1 MFGYVTIY
9 QKDLDNAAMDC
20 YQAYYCGLCQ
30 SLGRK
35 YGTAARMALS
45 YDMTFAAL
53 LLTALY
59 DPPTQTS
66 QGRCAPHPL
75 RTRPRAV
82 NEFTDYAADMT
93 VVLAY
98 YNYLDDWQDDHKR
111 SRLRLAKQLEPH
123 LENIRRQWPRQCEA
137 IHTKLDELNRLE
149 SANSTDLDAL
159 CNAFGA
165 LLGAVF
171 SPREDFWSPAL
182 TQMGRGLGGFIY
194 LMDAYDD
201 LKKDARH
208 GSFNALAATKQAFG
222 SDSAGF
228 EARCHELLTQQMALC
243 AQNFELLPILKDTPE
258 GQLLHNTI
266 YAGVWSKYALVKA
279 TRTPR
284 KGTIRTVFLAL
295 RRAPMRKP
303 LKKHTAKSASNTTQ
317 IYTRTTPPARTS
329 SKMYRPLTVR
339 SCGCV
344 PAAGPV
350 HPAAALPAIMGSA
363 AAAAANSSTR
373 IRLALG
379 SGLTPLA
386 LVAPMAGP
394 AAAMTA
400 GNRRRCRPPTTI
412 SATGTMQKR

>member
-1 MFGYVTIY
+1 
-9 QKDLDNAAMDC
+9 MDC

-123 LENIRRQWPRQCEA
+123 LENIRRQWPRQCET

-194 LMDAYDD
+194 LMDA
-201 LKKDARH
+201 L
-208 GSFNALAATKQAFG
+208 
-222 SDSAGF
+222 
-228 EARCHELLTQQMALC
+228 
-243 AQNFELLPILKDTPE
+243 
-258 GQLLHNTI
+258 
-266 YAGVWSKYALVKA
+266 
-279 TRTPR
+279 
-284 KGTIRTVFLAL
+284 
-295 RRAPMRKP
+295 
-303 LKKHTAKSASNTTQ
+303 
-317 IYTRTTPPARTS
+317 
-329 SKMYRPLTVR
+329 
-339 SCGCV
+339 
-344 PAAGPV
+344 
-350 HPAAALPAIMGSA
+350 
-363 AAAAANSSTR
+363 
-373 IRLALG
+373 
-379 SGLTPLA
+379 
-386 LVAPMAGP
+386 
-394 AAAMTA
+394 
-400 GNRRRCRPPTTI
+400 
-412 SATGTMQKR
+412 

>member
-82 NEFTDYAADMT
+82 NEFTDYATDMT

-243 AQNFELLPILKDTPE
+243 AQNFELLPILKDTPKVSFC
-258 GQLLHNTI
+258 T
-266 YAGVWSKYALVKA
+266 
-279 TRTPR
+279 TR
-284 KGTIRTVFLAL
+284 F
-295 RRAPMRKP
+295 
-303 LKKHTAKSASNTTQ
+303 
-317 IYTRTTPPARTS
+317 TRG
-329 SKMYRPLTVR
+329 
-339 SCGCV
+339 CG
-344 PAAGPV
+344 A
-350 HPAAALPAIMGSA
+350 
-363 AAAAANSSTR
+363 STR
-373 IRLALG
+373 W
-379 SGLTPLA
+379 
-386 LVAPMAGP
+386 
-394 AAAMTA
+394 
-400 GNRRRCRPPTTI
+400 
-412 SATGTMQKR
+412 

>member
-66 QGRCAPHPL
+66 QGRCVPHPL

-149 SANSTDLDAL
+149 SANSADLDAL

-201 LKKDARH
+201 LKKDAH
-208 GSFNALAATKQAFG
+208 KQPNYQA
-222 SDSAGF
+222 DQ
-228 EARCHELLTQQMALC
+228 RRY
-243 AQNFELLPILKDTPE
+243 AQK
-258 GQLLHNTI
+258 
-266 YAGVWSKYALVKA
+266 V
-279 TRTPR
+279 
-284 KGTIRTVFLAL
+284 
-295 RRAPMRKP
+295 
-303 LKKHTAKSASNTTQ
+303 AKSITAVPPGHKTLEPCLHLKHAILLNTGVPQ
-317 IYTRTTPPARTS
+317 KPKS
-329 SKMYRPLTVR
+329 RPL
-339 SCGCV
+339 
-344 PAAGPV
+344 
-350 HPAAALPAIMGSA
+350 
-363 AAAAANSSTR
+363 
-373 IRLALG
+373 
-379 SGLTPLA
+379 
-386 LVAPMAGP
+386 
-394 AAAMTA
+394 
-400 GNRRRCRPPTTI
+400 RC
-412 SATGTMQKR
+412 